1 MLDWERWTLTHSSG
15 TAGVLVLLLVGLPL
29 AGLPLLLL
37 PLLLPVPLVLGLGLG
52 LGLVA
57 T

>member
-15 TAGVLVLLLVGLPL
+15 GAVVLVLVLAL
-29 AGLPLLLL
+29 AGA
-37 PLLLPVPLVLGLGLG
+37 LGFELE
-52 LGLVA
+52 LVA

>member
-15 TAGVLVLLLVGLPL
+15 AAAALLLLVPLPRV
-29 AGLPLLLL
+29 A
-37 PLLLPVPLVLGLGLG
+37 GLGLA
-52 LGLVA
+52 A